1 MGRQLFYKLVL
12 IIGLCLIGSIG
23 WTQDGNIISHNKAA
37 MRAVGH
43 QVLLFNGDSTSRV
56 LPIIQDQGTYKIEF
70 EKTIGFKPDELSR
83 TIDSVFTVQQVSYNY
98 LVEVL
103 DCASN
108 EVAFSYEIGSY
119 PQLESMACG
128 SREYPEDCYYIEIT
142 LMDQQLNP
150 NELTEN
156 SSAAS
161 TTNYL
166 WIIGL
171 GLIVVIVVV
180 FLIIRNKNE
189 QRTDLIMIGKYRF
202 DKKKLKLYFENQ
214 EIELTNKE
222 ADLLSLLYESAN
234 STLERE
240 AILNVV
246 WEDQG
251 VYVGRTLDVFISK
264 LRKKLEADST
274 VKILNIR
281 GVGYKLVLD
290 A

>member
-1 MGRQLFYKLVL
+1 MRRPLFNKLILV
-12 IIGLCLIGSIG
+12 IGLCSIVSIV
-23 WTQDGNIISHNKAA
+23 WSQDDNIISHNKAA

-43 QVLLFNGDSTSRV
+43 QLLLFDGDSTSRV
-56 LPIIQDQGTYKIEF
+56 LPVIKNGDSYKIEF
-70 EKTIGFKPDELSR
+70 ESPLSFKPDELSQI
-83 TIDSVFTVQQVSYNY
+83 IDSVFTVQQVSFNY
-98 LVEVL
+98 IVEVL
-103 DCASN
+103 ECTSN

-119 PQLESMACG
+119 PQLESMACA
-128 SREYPEDCYYIEIT
+128 SREYPQACYFIEIT
-142 LMDQQLNP
+142 LMDQQLNQM
-150 NELTEN
+150 ELTEN
-156 SSAAS
+156 SS
-161 TTNYL
+161 TYYW
-166 WIIGL
+166 WIIGF
-171 GLIVVIVVV
+171 GLILAIVVI
-180 FLIIRNKNE
+180 FLIMKNKN
-189 QRTDLIMIGKYRF
+189 QQGTDLIMIGKYRF